1 MATGGY
7 RGFSVIYIDQFP
19 DGWGRW
25 SGGGHMLATDLDE
38 LHAMAK
44 KIGLRR
50 EWFQDKR
57 FPHYDLQRRKREQAI
72 AAGAVPIAFGVI
84 PDDVLVRRADGT
96 YGTFG
101 QRRAARS
108 DIAVRSGAAAEGGR

>member
-1 MATGGY
+1 MT
-7 RGFSVIYIDQFP
+7 VYIDQFP

-25 SGGGHMLATDLDE
+25 SGGGHMLASDLDE
-38 LHAMAK
+38 LHVMARE
-44 KIGLRR
+44 IGLRR

-57 FPHYDLQRRKREQAI
+57 FPHYDLQRRKRDQAI

-84 PDDVLVRRADGT
+84 PEDVLMRHADGT

-101 QRRAARS
+101 QRRAAR
-108 DIAVRSGAAAEGGR
+108 DGAAGQTGSAAGGGR